1 MQIHLLKLLNRSYV
15 SRNESMCL
23 GTAAR
28 RANFSQLLLISECP
42 TSTSPSFCKIPK
54 AQLLLL
60 PASANLWKPNF
71 YFSQLPQNSTTPT
84 STPEVGF
91 FLTLPVLPP
100 FSLLPAAASSV
111 VSSLSLAFSARGC
124 LMRREVLRWRLG
136 SRSRCRPPPCFLLWA
151 MTASLNSWD
160 LFSHTFPGMWTR
172 PEGLTYSLQSTP
184 SIIVGSSSPSQL
196 KCCASRARWCPQ
208 GSRSRRRRCACERRS

>member
-91 FLTLPVLPP
+91 FLTLP
-100 FSLLPAAASSV
+100 S
-111 VSSLSLAFSARGC
+111 SSLAHC
-124 LMRREVLRWRLG
+124 RLEAG
-136 SRSRCRPPPCFLLWA
+136 AW
-151 MTASLNSWD
+151 
-160 LFSHTFPGMWTR
+160 
-172 PEGLTYSLQSTP
+172 
-184 SIIVGSSSPSQL
+184 
-196 KCCASRARWCPQ
+196 
-208 GSRSRRRRCACERRS
+208 